1 MKQKRFLRILS
12 VLTSLILFLS
22 VLNIP
27 ALSVSA
33 DGIDGEPWIGAG
45 ENTEYVVPNS
55 AAMDDFIS
63 NWYKVA
69 LGRDPYPSELKQ
81 WKKELTGG
89 VTCGS
94 RAAYGFIFSSEYQ
107 NKKKSNSAFVT
118 DLYKLMLGRTPDA
131 AGKADWVNQL
141 KKGKSREQIFA
152 GFANSAEYYKICSK
166 LKITAGYWE
175 AGYNPNQLNSVNMF
189 VERLYKVCLGRI
201 GDKDGQIDWVNK
213 LIKGQITGSKCAHD
227 FIFSEEYVKKKLSNG
242 DYVKNLYKAFM
253 GREYDQA
260 GYNDW
265 VNKLKK
271 GMSRDEVFA
280 GFANSTEFDN
290 ICKSYGINR
299 GNYVPTDIGTYHSY
313 KVGDIIKLGQY
324 EQDGNSLNGKED
336 IEWQVLKVADNRVLV
351 VSKYALDCQPYNTE
365 YTSVTWETCTLR
377 KWLNNDFY
385 NTAFRDKEKS
395 KIPSVTIEN
404 KDNPKYG
411 TDGGN
416 ITTDKVF
423 CLSLEEIESYFGD
436 YNHYDSA
443 KMEGDNQNLNCAPT
457 QNAIDRGASYMD
469 ITEGSYNRMFI
480 DYGYTREVIGRR
492 GCWWW
497 LRTPGINSAYAC
509 SVYWGGA
516 SGANIYTYVVPDGF
530 AVRPAMWITY

>member
-1 MKQKRFLRILS
+1 MKQKRLFRALS
-12 VLTSLILFLS
+12 VLTSLIMFLS

-69 LGRDPYPSELKQ
+69 LERDPYPSELKQ

-94 RAAYGFIFSSEYQ
+94 RAAYGFIFSVEYQ

-131 AGKADWVNQL
+131 SGKADWVNQL

-152 GFANSAEYYKICSK
+152 GFANSTEYYKICNK

-213 LIKGQITGSKCAHD
+213 LIKGQITGSQCAHD
-227 FIFSEEYVKKKLSNG
+227 FIFSDEYVKKKLSNG
-242 DYVKNLYKAFM
+242 DYVKNLYTAIM
-253 GREYDQA
+253 GRTYDEA
-260 GYNDW
+260 GYNSW
-265 VNKLKK
+265 VKKLSK

-280 GFANSTEFDN
+280 GFANSTEFDK
-290 ICKSYGINR
+290 ICKNYGIKR
-299 GNYVPTDIGTYHSY
+299 GDYVPTDIGTYNPNPY
-313 KVGDIIKLGQY
+313 KVGDIIKLGKY
-324 EQDGNSLNGKED
+324 EQDGKTSNGPET
-336 IEWQVLKVADNRVLV
+336 IEWEVIAVEGNRVLV
-351 VSKYALDCQPYNTE
+351 TSKYALE
-365 YTSVTWETCTLR
+365 YMSYDNSGDDVTWETSRLR

-385 NTAFRDKEKS
+385 NEAFSSSEKS
-395 KIPSVTIEN
+395 KIPKVTLEN
-404 KDNPKYG
+404 KKNPDSG
-411 TDGGN
+411 RSGGN
-416 ITTDKVF
+416 KTKDKVF
-423 CLSLEEIESYFGD
+423 CLSFDEVEKY
-436 YNHYDSA
+436 
-443 KMEGDNQNLNCAPT
+443 
-457 QNAIDRGASYMD
+457 
-469 ITEGSYNRMFI
+469 
-480 DYGYTREVIGRR
+480 YGYQYRTEWGTLYNQRLICEPTKYVLNQGIYTVELNSDQYYSELVEYDYTTEVIGKTA
-492 GCWWW
+492 CWYW
-497 LRTPGINSAYAC
+497 LRSPGEIEESAREVRYNG
-509 SVYWGGA
+509 SIGWSTYGP
-516 SGANIYTYVVPDGF
+516 SGI
-530 AVRPAMWITY
+530 RPAMYIEFE